1 MSNSEKFREKEV
13 YKEKIVEMVGKV
25 ESLWLLEEILKM
37 IKNAL
42 KED

>member
-1 MSNSEKFREKEV
+1 MSNGEKFREKEI
-13 YKEKIVEMVGKV
+13 YRKKIVEMVWKI